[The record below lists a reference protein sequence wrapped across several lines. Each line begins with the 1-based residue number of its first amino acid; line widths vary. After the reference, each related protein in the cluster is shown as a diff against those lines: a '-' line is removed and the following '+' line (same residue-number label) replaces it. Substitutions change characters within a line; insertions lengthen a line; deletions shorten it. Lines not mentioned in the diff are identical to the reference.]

1 MSAETTSVF
10 PLVNPGKPSSLRR
23 SHSVASESL
32 PTPPS
37 TIRKRPRTGSRSS
50 VYSDDEDATAEDEL
64 PRPLSPEPSK
74 KKRRIDEAGKAV
86 ASGGDETEEE
96 EFWGP
101 KRPAPKKRRAA
112 AQGKRRSTTRSKS
125 PPKVTDTAS
134 RRAAASTLL
143 SPPPTRPRDPVTP
156 PRRTFSKDKEAAKGK
171 DKDIHPVR
179 DSPNNPFLVALP
191 ADAAADS
198 DAESDVEVPSSPLG
212 PKTPLPELPTM
223 TYVFRGKKQIFANPF
238 YGAQPDPRATL
249 SPRHPDYSPSE
260 MCAPRRLFKP
270 RSRSASSKLVPQ
282 SDKEKRAAS
291 PDPWD
296 SEDEEGAGK
305 PMPRLALVKEFAKAR
320 GEGAVARAHD
330 SDDEAPVVEK
340 RQASRSRSRSH
351 HDEEEDDA
359 TVAAPTSDTVAPEAH
374 SDGEDEPTP
383 KAKKIARNGSSKASY
398 RDGMVRS
405 TSYVKKASSQS
416 VSRSRSRSGEEWTAE
431 V

>member
-1 MSAETTSVF
+1 MSAESTSVF

-50 VYSDDEDATAEDEL
+50 VFSDDEENGSDEL

-74 KKRRIDEAGKAV
+74 KKRRLDEAGKAV
-86 ASGGDETEEE
+86 ASGGDETEED

-101 KRPAPKKRRAA
+101 KQPALKKKRATT
-112 AQGKRRSTTRSKS
+112 QSKRRSTRSKS
-125 PPKVTDTAS
+125 PPKVTASAS
-134 RRAAASTLL
+134 RAAAASTLL

-156 PRRTFSKDKEAAKGK
+156 PRRTFSKEKGK
-171 DKDIHPVR
+171 DKDVRPVR

-198 DAESDVEVPSSPLG
+198 DADSDVEVPSSPLG

-238 YGAQPDPRATL
+238 FGAQPDPRSTL
-249 SPRHPDYSPSE
+249 SPRHPEYSPSE
-260 MCAPRRLFKP
+260 MCAPRRLFK
-270 RSRSASSKLVPQ
+270 SRSSSSKLVPQ
-282 SDKEKRAAS
+282 SEKERARAAS

-296 SEDEEGAGK
+296 SEDEEAGK
-305 PMPRLALVKEFAKAR
+305 PMPRLALTQEFAKAR
-320 GEGAVARAHD
+320 DNGAVAGH
-330 SDDEAPVVEK
+330 SDDEDEDNAAVVDK

-351 HDEEEDDA
+351 SHHEDEDDEA

-374 SDGEDEPTP
+374 SDDDGEPTP
-383 KAKKIARNGSSKASY
+383 KVAKITRAGSSRASY
-398 RDGMVRS
+398 KNGVVRS
-405 TSYVKKASSQS
+405 ASYVKKATTNAT
-416 VSRSRSRSGEEWTAE
+416 SRSRSRSDEELTAE